1 MTQLIK
7 IQPCCGRQAEIT
19 FHFSYTPHP
28 RDLLPK
34 TESRICWL
42 CVKDVWDMIE
52 SGEYPDPEI
61 DRDGKLKLVTNHV
74 VPQACESGL
83 AGEGR

>member
-1 MTQLIK
+1 
-7 IQPCCGRQAEIT
+7 
-19 FHFSYTPHP
+19 
-28 RDLLPK
+28 
-34 TESRICWL
+34 
-42 CVKDVWDMIE
+42 MIE